1 MKNRTKGVI
10 AGIAGLALL
19 SGGTTFAL
27 WQDNTNVT
35 GGTITNG
42 DLAVAATPITWVDN
56 SADRPTHPTVDLTT
70 WKMVPGDT
78 LVGTT
83 TITTT
88 VKGDNLVAQ
97 LGVETTAATQNTGV
111 TVTYAVTQGATT
123 LGSGTLGGAVAPFAV
138 VDGGQYTVT
147 LTAEFP
153 TGDLGSSAGQNAATV
168 LGNIDVTLD
177 QVRS

>member
-88 VKGDNLVAQ
+88 MMPINAPSSPSTARVLRTGAAFSA
-97 LGVETTAATQNTGV
+97 GVTSFEPDMASHPSSVIGRAYGSLRPSARIVGTGV
-111 TVTYAVTQGATT
+111 W
-123 LGSGTLGGAVAPFAV
+123 
-138 VDGGQYTVT
+138 
-147 LTAEFP
+147 
-153 TGDLGSSAGQNAATV
+153 
-168 LGNIDVTLD
+168 
-177 QVRS
+177 RSW